1 MTLEFLRPITTPE
14 ALRSVQA
21 DPSPLITTILVLIGL
36 GLEGGLIAWIHF
48 ATKDPN
54 AKKPEKK
61 KGGGILGFF
70 GKKK

>member
-1 MTLEFLRPITTPE
+1 MALEFLAPITTPA

-36 GLEGGLIAWIHF
+36 SLEGGLIAWIHF

-54 AKKPEKK
+54 KPKDKK
-61 KGGGILGFF
+61 KGGFLGFL
-70 GKKK
+70 KKK